1 MTPYKILDD
10 PTLGGISSK
19 HAAAPAATAD
29 DDDESKHGSDPDE
42 EYTDFLR
49 EVFMGPVPPPT
60 PIPSDEELWSEIIE
74 GGGVNYDVDV
84 ALVAAAAAREME
96 ALRLSDIIEGRADGE
111 EGGDVDEKRSD
122 SDGEFES
129 FLDCLDKEE
138 GGGGGCVVGPVVRE
152 KEEDVE
158 KEEGGVKD
166 AADFVA
172 FLSYFNSQQQQ
183 QLRQQHQQTTTKVD
197 NFGFLPAQN
206 ADSVEA
212 VWSKIVSG
220 MSDERKME
228 LMTDKQ
234 ADPASAAE
242 KGQQAE
248 PPSWWQWLGF
258 GPASVQV
265 LPEAPRPEDDAM
277 EQEESFV

>member
-19 HAAAPAATAD
+19 HAAAPTATAD

-138 GGGGGCVVGPVVRE
+138 GGGGDASSAPSFARRR
-152 KEEDVE
+152 KTSR
-158 KEEGGVKD
+158 KRREEG
-166 AADFVA
+166 
-172 FLSYFNSQQQQ
+172 
-183 QLRQQHQQTTTKVD
+183 RT
-197 NFGFLPAQN
+197 
-206 ADSVEA
+206 
-212 VWSKIVSG
+212 
-220 MSDERKME
+220 
-228 LMTDKQ
+228 
-234 ADPASAAE
+234 
-242 KGQQAE
+242 
-248 PPSWWQWLGF
+248 PPIS
-258 GPASVQV
+258 
-265 LPEAPRPEDDAM
+265 
-277 EQEESFV
+277 

>member
-10 PTLGGISSK
+10 PTLGGIPSK
-19 HAAAPAATAD
+19 HAGTAT
-29 DDDESKHGSDPDE
+29 DDEEGKHGSDSDE
-42 EYTDFLR
+42 EYTDFLG
-49 EVFMGPVPPPT
+49 EIFMGPAPPPP
-60 PIPSDEELWSEIIE
+60 PIPSDEELWSGIIA
-74 GGGVNYDVDV
+74 GGGDVDV
-84 ALVAAAAAREME
+84 SAAARELE
-96 ALRLSDIIEGRADGE
+96 SLRLSDICDGRADGE
-111 EGGDVDEKRSD
+111 EEGDVKGRSESDDEFD
-122 SDGEFES
+122 S

-138 GGGGGCVVGPVVRE
+138 GGGCVGPVAYE
-152 KEEDVE
+152 KEKVD
-158 KEEGGVKD
+158 GRKD
-166 AADFVA
+166 ADFAA
-172 FLSYFNSQQQQ
+172 FLSYFNSQQHQQ
-183 QLRQQHQQTTTKVD
+183 QQQTTKVD

-228 LMTDKQ
+228 LMTDK
-234 ADPASAAE
+234 ADPPAAE
-242 KGQQAE
+242 GQAE

-265 LPEAPRPEDDAM
+265 LPEAPRPEDDAI

>member
-10 PTLGGISSK
+10 PTLGEISSK
-19 HAAAPAATAD
+19 HAGTAT
-29 DDDESKHGSDPDE
+29 DDEEGKHGSESDE

-49 EVFMGPVPPPT
+49 EVFMGPALPPT
-60 PIPSDEELWSEIIE
+60 PIPSDEELWSEII
-74 GGGVNYDVDV
+74 GGGHVDV
-84 ALVAAAAAREME
+84 AAAREME
-96 ALRLSDIIEGRADGE
+96 SIRLSDIIDGREDGE
-111 EGGDVDEKRSD
+111 EGDVKGRGESDDEFD
-122 SDGEFES
+122 S

-138 GGGGGCVVGPVVRE
+138 GGEGVGPVAHE
-152 KEEDVE
+152 KEDVDGRED
-158 KEEGGVKD
+158 
-166 AADFVA
+166 ANFAA
-172 FLSYFNSQQQQ
+172 FLSYFNSQQQ
-183 QLRQQHQQTTTKVD
+183 QQTTTKVD

-206 ADSVEA
+206 VDSVEA

-228 LMTDKQ
+228 LMTDK
-234 ADPASAAE
+234 ADPPAAE
-242 KGQQAE
+242 GQAE

-265 LPEAPRPEDDAM
+265 LPEAPRPEDDAI